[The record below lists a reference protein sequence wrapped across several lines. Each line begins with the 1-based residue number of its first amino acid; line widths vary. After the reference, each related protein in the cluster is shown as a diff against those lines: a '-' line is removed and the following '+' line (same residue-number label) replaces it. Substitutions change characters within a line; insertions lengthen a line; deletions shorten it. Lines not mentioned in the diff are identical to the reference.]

1 VANAPSTK
9 TNAFK
14 SRRLPRQALPHFRY
28 SNAVTPMNLKNKPIA
43 IIGLGYVGLPLAV
56 EFGKHRDTLGF
67 DINHARIAELQS
79 GKDHTLECSPEEL
92 QAATHLR
99 YSANLP
105 DLQAAQVFI
114 VTVPTPVDQANRP
127 DMTPLVKASETVG
140 KVLKAGDVVIYE
152 STVYPGATEEV
163 CVPVL
168 EKLSGLTFNQDFFCG
183 YSPERINP
191 GDKEHR
197 LPTIKK
203 VTSGSTPEVAET
215 VDQLYQEIITA
226 GTHMASSIK
235 VAEAAKVIENTQ
247 RDVNI
252 ALMNELSLIFH
263 KLGIDTL
270 EVLQASGTKWNFLPF
285 RPGLVGG
292 HCIGV
297 DPYYLTHKAQ
307 EVGYHP
313 EVILAG
319 RRINDSMAAHV
330 ADETI
335 KLMLRKNLP
344 VLGGKVLVL
353 GLTFKENCPDVRN
366 TKVVDIVKALQ
377 GYNTQVDVYDPWI
390 DIQEAER
397 EYGLKCLTH
406 TPEQGQYA
414 AIVLAVGH
422 QQFIAL
428 GESGIKA
435 WGQAGAVVFDVKSI
449 LPLGAA
455 DGRL

>member
-1 VANAPSTK
+1 MHNK
-9 TNAFK
+9 T
-14 SRRLPRQALPHFRY
+14 
-28 SNAVTPMNLKNKPIA
+28 IA

-56 EFGKHRDTLGF
+56 EFGKHRHTLGF
-67 DINHARIAELQS
+67 DINQARITELQS
-79 GKDHTLECSPEEL
+79 GHDHTLECSSEDL
-92 QAATHLR
+92 QSATHLR
-99 YSANLP
+99 YSANAA
-105 DLQAAQVFI
+105 DLQAAQIYI

-127 DMTPLVKASETVG
+127 DMTPLIKASETVG
-140 KVLKAGDVVIYE
+140 KVLKAGDIVIYE

-168 EKLSGLTFNQDFFCG
+168 EKFSGLKFITAASLRGAGDEAIQGFYCG

-197 LPTIKK
+197 LPSIKK
-203 VTSGSTPEVAET
+203 VTSGSTPAIAEE
-215 VDQLYQEIITA
+215 VDQLYRQIITA
-226 GTHMASSIK
+226 GTYKASSIK

-247 RDVNI
+247 RDLNI
-252 ALMNELSLIFH
+252 ALMNELSLIFR
-263 KLGIDTL
+263 KLDIDTL
-270 EVLQASGTKWNFLPF
+270 EVLQAAGTKWNFLPF

-319 RRINDSMAAHV
+319 RRINDGMARHV
-330 ADETI
+330 ADETV

-344 VLGGKVLVL
+344 VLGSKVLVL

-366 TKVVDIVKALQ
+366 TKVVDIIKALRS
-377 GYNTQVDVYDPWI
+377 YNTQVDVYDPWI
-390 DIQEAER
+390 DVAEAEH
-397 EYGLKCLTH
+397 EYGLQCLAQA
-406 TPEQGQYA
+406 PAPGQYA

-422 QQFIAL
+422 HQFMSM
-428 GESGIKA
+428 GEDGLKA
-435 WGQAGAVVFDVKSI
+435 WGQPGAVLYDVKSI

>member
-1 VANAPSTK
+1 MCAQ
-9 TNAFK
+9 K
-14 SRRLPRQALPHFRY
+14 S
-28 SNAVTPMNLKNKPIA
+28 IA

-56 EFGKHRDTLGF
+56 EFGKHRPTVGF
-67 DINHARIAELQS
+67 DINQNRINELQN
-79 GKDHTLECSPEEL
+79 GQDHTLECSPEEL
-92 QAATHLR
+92 HSVTQLR
-99 YSANLP
+99 YSANAA
-105 DLQAAQVFI
+105 DLQAAQIYI

-140 KVLKAGDVVIYE
+140 KVLKAGDIVIYE

-168 EKLSGLTFNQDFFCG
+168 EKFSGLKFNQDFYCG

-203 VTSGSTPEVAET
+203 VTSGSTPVIAEE
-215 VDQLYQEIITA
+215 VDQLYKEIITA
-226 GTHMASSIK
+226 GTHKASSIK

-252 ALMNELSLIFH
+252 ALMNELSLIFQ

-270 EVLQASGTKWNFLPF
+270 EVLQAAGTKWNFLPF

-319 RRINDSMAAHV
+319 RRINDSMASHV
-330 ADETI
+330 ADETV
-335 KLMLRKNLP
+335 KLMLRKGLP
-344 VLGGKVLVL
+344 VLGSKVLVL

-366 TKVVDIVKALQ
+366 TKVVDIVKALR

-390 DIQEAER
+390 DVAEAQH
-397 EYGLKCLTH
+397 EYGLACLTEA
-406 TPEQGQYA
+406 PAKGQYA

-422 QQFIAL
+422 HQFLAI
-428 GESGIKA
+428 GEQGIKA
-435 WGQAGAVVFDVKSI
+435 FGQPGAVVYDVKSI

>member
-1 VANAPSTK
+1 
-9 TNAFK
+9 
-14 SRRLPRQALPHFRY
+14 
-28 SNAVTPMNLKNKPIA
+28 MNLDSKTIA

-56 EFGKHRDTLGF
+56 EFGKIRSVIGF
-67 DINHARIAELQS
+67 DIDAARIAELK
-79 GKDHTLECSPEEL
+79 GGRDYTLEMSADEL
-92 QAATHLR
+92 TDAIHLN
-99 YSANLP
+99 YSS
-105 DLQAAQVFI
+105 DLADIETAQIFI
-114 VTVPTPVDQANRP
+114 VTVPTPVDRANRP
-127 DMTPLVKASETVG
+127 DMSALVKASETVG

-163 CVPVL
+163 CVRVL
-168 EKLSGLTFNQDFFCG
+168 EKFSGKKFNVDFFCG

-191 GDKEHR
+191 GDKDHR

-203 VTSGSTPEVAET
+203 ITSGSTPEVAEV
-215 VDQLYQEIITA
+215 VDQLYSQIITA
-226 GTHMASSIK
+226 GTHKASSIK

-252 ALMNELSLIFH
+252 ALMNELSLIFN

-270 EVLQASGTKWNFLPF
+270 EVLQAAGTKWNFLPF

-319 RRINDSMAAHV
+319 RRINDRMGTYV
-330 ADETI
+330 ADETV
-335 KLMLRKNLP
+335 KLMLRKNKP
-344 VLGGKVLVL
+344 VLGSKILVL
-353 GLTFKENCPDVRN
+353 GLTFKENCPDLRN

-377 GYNTQVDVYDPWI
+377 GYNTKVDVYDPWI
-390 DIQEAER
+390 DVIKAQH
-397 EYGLKCLTH
+397 EYGLQCLSQM
-406 TPEQGQYA
+406 PQEGQYSA
-414 AIVLAVGH
+414 VVLAVGH
-422 QQFIAL
+422 RQFIEM
-428 GESGIKA
+428 GENGIKA
-435 WGQAGAVVFDVKSI
+435 FGQPDAVIYDVKSI
-449 LPLGAA
+449 LPMGTA

>member
-1 VANAPSTK
+1 
-9 TNAFK
+9 
-14 SRRLPRQALPHFRY
+14 
-28 SNAVTPMNLKNKPIA
+28 MNPNKKIA

-56 EFGKHRDTLGF
+56 EFGKHRPVLGF
-67 DINHARIAELQS
+67 DINHKRIAELQS
-79 GKDHTLECSPEEL
+79 GQDHTLECSPQEL
-92 QAATHLR
+92 QEAVQLS
-99 YSANLP
+99 YSSQMDELKAC
-105 DLQAAQVFI
+105 QIYI

-140 KVLKAGDVVIYE
+140 KVLKTGDIVIYE

-168 EKLSGLTFNQDFFCG
+168 EKFSGLKFNQDFFCG

-197 LPTIKK
+197 LPSIKK
-203 VTSGSTPEVAET
+203 VTSGSTPAVAEE
-215 VDQLYQEIITA
+215 VDQLYKQIITA
-226 GTHMASSIK
+226 GTHKASSIK

-252 ALMNELSLIFH
+252 ALMNELSLIFR

-270 EVLQASGTKWNFLPF
+270 EVLQAAGTKWNFLPF

-319 RRINDSMAAHV
+319 RRINDSMASHV
-330 ADETI
+330 ADETV

-344 VLGGKVLVL
+344 VLGSKVLVL

-377 GYNTQVDVYDPWI
+377 NYNIQVDVYDPWI
-390 DIQEAER
+390 DLQEAEH
-397 EYGLKCLTH
+397 EYGLQCLVQAPAAGH
-406 TPEQGQYA
+406 YS

-422 QQFIAL
+422 NQFMAL
-428 GESGIKA
+428 GEAGIKA
-435 WGQAGAVVFDVKSI
+435 WGVHGAVVFDVKSI

>member
-1 VANAPSTK
+1 
-9 TNAFK
+9 
-14 SRRLPRQALPHFRY
+14 
-28 SNAVTPMNLKNKPIA
+28 MNLQNKTIA

-56 EFGKHRDTLGF
+56 EFGKHRATIGF
-67 DINHARIAELQS
+67 DINQARINELQS
-79 GKDHTLECSPEEL
+79 GKDRTLECGPEDL
-92 QAATHLR
+92 KAAEHLR
-99 YSANLP
+99 YSANLQV
-105 DLQAAQVFI
+105 LQQAQVFI

-168 EKLSGLTFNQDFFCG
+168 EKFSGLKFNQDFFCG

-203 VTSGSTPEVAET
+203 VTSGSTPEVAEA

-226 GTHMASSIK
+226 GTYKASSIK

-247 RDVNI
+247 RDLNI
-252 ALMNELSLIFH
+252 ALMNELSLIFK

-270 EVLQASGTKWNFLPF
+270 EVLKAAGTKWNFLPF

-319 RRINDSMAAHV
+319 RRINDGMARHV
-330 ADETI
+330 ADETV
-335 KLMLRKNLP
+335 KLMLRKSLP
-344 VLGGKVLVL
+344 VLGSKVLVL

-366 TKVVDIVKALQ
+366 TKVVDIVKALRT
-377 GYNTQVDVYDPWI
+377 YNTQVDVYDPWI
-390 DIQEAER
+390 DIQEAEH
-397 EYGLKCLTH
+397 EYGLQCLSH
-406 TPEQGQYA
+406 APPPSQYA
-414 AIVLAVGH
+414 AIILAVGH
-422 QQFIAL
+422 HQFIEL
-428 GESGIKA
+428 GEEGIKA
-435 WGQAGAVVFDVKSI
+435 WGQTGAVVYDVKSI